1 MFLKMKY
8 KRFAALGVFAV
19 GSVLLSLTVNAT
31 EPATADLTLQQAAKR
46 VLQQHPQLQVFD
58 WRLKAA
64 AGQQQLAELNPGYE
78 LGVQADN
85 MLGSGEMSGV
95 KSLEVTVSLS
105 SVIELGDKRQSRLAV
120 ASASQSLVQAQRQAA
135 SLDLLGELTQRFV
148 AVLTLQQKT
157 ALATQTVSMTEQAL
171 MLVSQRVQR
180 GAAPEAEQLRA
191 QVALRQAQ
199 LQQGL
204 LQTELESS
212 KLALASLWGAEQ
224 PDFRQVSGDL
234 FLLAQSPSFQ
244 TLYQQVLSTPAIE
257 VFAAQQRLRDAELT
271 LAQSQSAGDV
281 RWQIGAMRSQ
291 ESRDFG
297 LVAGVSV
304 PLFSKQRNQGAITAA
319 QAEAEAERF
328 EKETA
333 LLTLRARLY
342 QAWQTHRYSS
352 MAVKDMQRDILPVLE
367 QALQQ
372 TEEAYRLGR
381 YGYAEWM
388 SARQALLD
396 AQLELVNAASTALSN
411 QALIEQLAGVALG
424 VATISLSS
432 DAMTMPAA
440 SRAALSHVTL
450 LPLTTQPLPTESGSS
465 K

>member
-1 MFLKMKY
+1 MFLESNTM
-8 KRFAALGVFAV
+8 RFAAFGLLAA
-19 GSVLLSLTVNAT
+19 GSVLLSLTVNAA
-31 EPATADLTLQQAAKR
+31 EPATAELTLQQAAKR
-46 VLQQHPQLQVFD
+46 VLQQHPQLHVFD

-64 AGQQQLAELNPGYE
+64 AGQQQLAELTPGYE

-85 MLGSGEMSGV
+85 AFGTGDMSGV

-105 SVIELGDKRQSRLAV
+105 SVIELGDKRQARMAV
-120 ASASQSLVQAQRQAA
+120 SSANQELLLAQRQAA

-148 AVLTLQQKT
+148 TVLTLQQKM
-157 ALATQTVSMTEQAL
+157 ALAAQTVSMTEQAL
-171 MLVSQRVQR
+171 TLVTQRVQR

-191 QVALRQAQ
+191 KVAFKQAQ
-199 LQQGL
+199 LQHGL
-204 LQTELESS
+204 LQTELDSS
-212 KLALASLWGAEQ
+212 KLALVSLWGAEQ
-224 PDFRQVSGDL
+224 VDFNQVSGDL
-234 FLLAQSPSFQ
+234 FQLAQSPSFQ
-244 TLYQQVLSTPAIE
+244 TLYQHVLATPTVE
-257 VFAAQQRLRDAELT
+257 VFAARQRLRDAELT

-319 QAEAEAERF
+319 QAESQAEQF

-333 LLTLRARLY
+333 LLDLRARLY

-372 TEEAYRLGR
+372 TEDAYRRGR
-381 YGYAEWM
+381 YGYAEWI
-388 SARQALLD
+388 SARQALQD

-411 QALIEQLAGVALG
+411 QVLIEQLAGVAL
-424 VATISLSS
+424 
-432 DAMTMPAA
+432 AA
-440 SRAALSHVTL
+440 S
-450 LPLTTQPLPTESGSS
+450 PLAIKTPTQLITTESGSS

>member
-1 MFLKMKY
+1 MFLKMNC
-8 KRFAALGVFAV
+8 KRFAAFGLLAASSILLHQAV
-19 GSVLLSLTVNAT
+19 AA

-64 AGQQQLAELNPGYE
+64 SGQQQLAELTPGYE

-85 MLGSGEMSGV
+85 AFGTGDMSGV

-105 SVIELGDKRQSRLAV
+105 SVIELGDKRQARMAV
-120 ASASQSLVQAQRQAA
+120 SSANQGLLLAQRQAA

-148 AVLTLQQKT
+148 TVLTLQQKT
-157 ALATQTVSMTEQAL
+157 ALAAQTVSMTEQAL
-171 MLVSQRVQR
+171 TLVTQRVQR

-191 QVALRQAQ
+191 KVAFKQAQ
-199 LQQGL
+199 LQHGL
-204 LQTELESS
+204 LQTELDSS
-212 KLALASLWGAEQ
+212 KLALVSLWGAEQ
-224 PDFRQVSGDL
+224 ADFNQVSGDL
-234 FLLAQSPSFQ
+234 FQLAQSPSFQ
-244 TLYQQVLSTPAIE
+244 TLYQQVLATPTVE
-257 VFAAQQRLRDAELT
+257 VFAARQRLRDAELT

-319 QAEAEAERF
+319 QAESQAEQF

-333 LLTLRARLY
+333 LLDLRARLY

-372 TEEAYRLGR
+372 TEDAYRRGR
-381 YGYAEWM
+381 YGYAEWI
-388 SARQALLD
+388 SARQALQD

-411 QALIEQLAGVALG
+411 QVLIEQLAGVAL
-424 VATISLSS
+424 
-432 DAMTMPAA
+432 AA
-440 SRAALSHVTL
+440 S
-450 LPLTTQPLPTESGSS
+450 PLAIKTPTQLITTESGSS

>member
-1 MFLKMKY
+1 MFLKSNTM
-8 KRFAALGVFAV
+8 RFAAFGLLVASSILLHQAV
-19 GSVLLSLTVNAT
+19 ASEA
-31 EPATADLTLQQAAKR
+31 ATADLTLQQAAKK

-78 LGVQADN
+78 LGLQADN
-85 MLGSGEMSGV
+85 AFGTGDMSGV

-105 SVIELGDKRQSRLAV
+105 SVIELGDKRQARMAV
-120 ASASQSLVQAQRQAA
+120 SSANQELLLAQRQAA

-148 AVLTLQQKT
+148 TVLTLQQKM
-157 ALATQTVSMTEQAL
+157 ALAAQTVSMTEQAL
-171 MLVSQRVQR
+171 TLVTQRVQR

-191 QVALRQAQ
+191 KVAFKQAQ
-199 LQQGL
+199 LQHGL
-204 LQTELESS
+204 LQTELDSS
-212 KLALASLWGAEQ
+212 KLALVSLWGAEQ
-224 PDFRQVSGDL
+224 ADFNQVSGDL
-234 FLLAQSPSFQ
+234 FQLAQSPSFQ
-244 TLYQQVLSTPAIE
+244 TLYQHVLATPTVE
-257 VFAAQQRLRDAELT
+257 VFAARQRLRDAELT
-271 LAQSQSAGDV
+271 LTQSQSAGDV
-281 RWQIGAMRSQ
+281 RWQLGAMRSQ

-319 QAEAEAERF
+319 QAESQAEQF

-333 LLTLRARLY
+333 LLDLRARLY

-352 MAVKDMQRDILPVLE
+352 MAVKDMQRDILPLLE

-372 TEEAYRLGR
+372 TEDAYRRGR
-381 YGYAEWM
+381 YGYAEWI
-388 SARQALLD
+388 SARQALQD

-411 QALIEQLAGVALG
+411 QVLIEQLTGVAL
-424 VATISLSS
+424 
-432 DAMTMPAA
+432 AA
-440 SRAALSHVTL
+440 S
-450 LPLTTQPLPTESGSS
+450 PLAITTSTQLITTESGSS

>member
-1 MFLKMKY
+1 MFLKLNT
-8 KRFAALGVFAV
+8 KRFAAFGLLVASSILLHQAV
-19 GSVLLSLTVNAT
+19 AA
-31 EPATADLTLQQAAKR
+31 EPATADLTLQQAAKK

-78 LGVQADN
+78 LGLQADN
-85 MLGSGEMSGV
+85 AFGTGDMSGV

-105 SVIELGDKRQSRLAV
+105 SVIELGDKRQARMAV
-120 ASASQSLVQAQRQAA
+120 SSANQELLLAQRQAA

-148 AVLTLQQKT
+148 TVLTLQQKM
-157 ALATQTVSMTEQAL
+157 ALAAQTVSMTEQAL
-171 MLVSQRVQR
+171 TLVTQRVQR

-191 QVALRQAQ
+191 KVAFKQAQ
-199 LQQGL
+199 LQHGL
-204 LQTELESS
+204 LQTELDSS
-212 KLALASLWGAEQ
+212 KLALVSLWGAEQ
-224 PDFRQVSGDL
+224 VDFNQVSGDL
-234 FLLAQSPSFQ
+234 FQLAQSPSFQ
-244 TLYQQVLSTPAIE
+244 TLYQHVLATPTVE
-257 VFAAQQRLRDAELT
+257 VFAARQRLRDAELT
-271 LAQSQSAGDV
+271 LTQSQSAGDV
-281 RWQIGAMRSQ
+281 RWQLGAMRSQ

-319 QAEAEAERF
+319 QAESQAEQF

-333 LLTLRARLY
+333 LLDLRARLY

-352 MAVKDMQRDILPVLE
+352 MAVKDMQRDILPLLE

-372 TEEAYRLGR
+372 TEDAYRRGR
-381 YGYAEWM
+381 YGYAEWI
-388 SARQALLD
+388 SARQALQD

-411 QALIEQLAGVALG
+411 QVLIEQLTGVAL
-424 VATISLSS
+424 
-432 DAMTMPAA
+432 AA
-440 SRAALSHVTL
+440 S
-450 LPLTTQPLPTESGSS
+450 PLAITTSTQLITTESGSS

>member
-1 MFLKMKY
+1 MFLKMNC
-8 KRFAALGVFAV
+8 KRFAALGLLAA
-19 GSVLLSLTVNAT
+19 GSVLLSLTVNAA
-31 EPATADLTLQQAAKR
+31 EPATAELTLQQAAKR
-46 VLQQHPQLQVFD
+46 VLQQHPQLHVFD

-64 AGQQQLAELNPGYE
+64 AGQQQLAELTPGYE

-85 MLGSGEMSGV
+85 AFGTGDMSGV

-105 SVIELGDKRQSRLAV
+105 SVIELGDKRQARMAV
-120 ASASQSLVQAQRQAA
+120 SSASQGLLLAQRQAA

-148 AVLTLQQKT
+148 TVLTLQQKT
-157 ALATQTVSMTEQAL
+157 ALAAQTVSMTEQAL
-171 MLVSQRVQR
+171 MLVTQRVQR
-180 GAAPEAEQLRA
+180 GAAPKAEQLRA
-191 QVALRQAQ
+191 KVAFKQAQ
-199 LQQGL
+199 LQHGL
-204 LQTELESS
+204 LQTELDSS
-212 KLALASLWGAEQ
+212 KLALVSLWGAEQ
-224 PDFRQVSGDL
+224 ADFNQVSGDL
-234 FLLAQSPSFQ
+234 FQLAQSPSFQ
-244 TLYQQVLSTPAIE
+244 TLYQQVLATPTVE
-257 VFAAQQRLRDAELT
+257 VFAARQRLRDAELT

-319 QAEAEAERF
+319 QAESQAEQF

-333 LLTLRARLY
+333 LLDLRARLY

-372 TEEAYRLGR
+372 TEDAYRRGR
-381 YGYAEWM
+381 YGYAEWI
-388 SARQALLD
+388 SARQALQD

-411 QALIEQLAGVALG
+411 QVLIEQLAGVAL
-424 VATISLSS
+424 
-432 DAMTMPAA
+432 AA
-440 SRAALSHVTL
+440 S
-450 LPLTTQPLPTESGSS
+450 PLAIKTPTQLITTESGSS

>member
-1 MFLKMKY
+1 MFLKLNY
-8 KRFAALGVFAV
+8 TRFAAFGLLAASSILLHQAV
-19 GSVLLSLTVNAT
+19 AAES
-31 EPATADLTLQQAAKR
+31 ATADLTLQQAAKR

-85 MLGSGEMSGV
+85 AFGTGDMSGV
-95 KSLEVTVSLS
+95 KSLEVSVSLS
-105 SVIELGDKRQSRLAV
+105 SVIELGGKRQARMAV
-120 ASASQSLVQAQRQAA
+120 SSASQGLLLAQRQAA

-148 AVLTLQQKT
+148 TVLTLQQKT
-157 ALATQTVSMTEQAL
+157 ALAAQTVSMTEQAL
-171 MLVSQRVQR
+171 ALVTQRVER

-191 QVALRQAQ
+191 KVAFKQAQ
-199 LQQGL
+199 LQHGL
-204 LQTELESS
+204 LQTELDSS
-212 KLALASLWGAEQ
+212 KLTLVSLWGAQ
-224 PDFRQVSGDL
+224 HADFNQVSGDL
-234 FLLAQSPSFQ
+234 FQLAQSPSFQ
-244 TLYQQVLSTPAIE
+244 TLYQQVLATPTIE
-257 VFAAQQRLRDAELT
+257 VFAARQRLRDAELT
-271 LAQSQSAGDV
+271 FAQSQSAGDV

-372 TEEAYRLGR
+372 TEEAYRRGR

-411 QALIEQLAGVALG
+411 QALIEQLAAVALG
-424 VATISLSS
+424 T
-432 DAMTMPAA
+432 
-440 SRAALSHVTL
+440 AALPHVSPQPFITQH
-450 LPLTTQPLPTESGSS
+450 LTTDSGSS

>member
-1 MFLKMKY
+1 MFLKLNT
-8 KRFAALGVFAV
+8 KRFAAFGLLVASSILLHQAV
-19 GSVLLSLTVNAT
+19 AA
-31 EPATADLTLQQAAKR
+31 EPATADLTLQQAAKK

-78 LGVQADN
+78 LGLQADN
-85 MLGSGEMSGV
+85 AFGTGDMSGV

-105 SVIELGDKRQSRLAV
+105 SVIELGDKRQARMAV
-120 ASASQSLVQAQRQAA
+120 SSANQELLLAQRQAA

-148 AVLTLQQKT
+148 TVLTLQQKM
-157 ALATQTVSMTEQAL
+157 ALAAQTVSMTEQAL
-171 MLVSQRVQR
+171 TLVTQRVLR

-191 QVALRQAQ
+191 KVAFKQAQ
-199 LQQGL
+199 LQHGL
-204 LQTELESS
+204 LQTELDSS
-212 KLALASLWGAEQ
+212 KLALVSLWGAEQ
-224 PDFRQVSGDL
+224 ADFNQVSGDL
-234 FLLAQSPSFQ
+234 FQLAQSPSFQ
-244 TLYQQVLSTPAIE
+244 TLYQHVLVTPTVE
-257 VFAAQQRLRDAELT
+257 VFAARQRLRDAELT
-271 LAQSQSAGDV
+271 LTQSQSAGDV
-281 RWQIGAMRSQ
+281 RWQLGAMRSQ

-319 QAEAEAERF
+319 QAESQAEQF

-333 LLTLRARLY
+333 LLDLRARLY

-352 MAVKDMQRDILPVLE
+352 MAVKDMQRDILPLLE

-372 TEEAYRLGR
+372 TEDAYRRGR
-381 YGYAEWM
+381 YGYAEWI
-388 SARQALLD
+388 SARQALQD

-411 QALIEQLAGVALG
+411 QVLIEQLTGVAL
-424 VATISLSS
+424 
-432 DAMTMPAA
+432 AA
-440 SRAALSHVTL
+440 S
-450 LPLTTQPLPTESGSS
+450 PLAITTSTQLITTESGSS

>member
-1 MFLKMKY
+1 MFLKLNT
-8 KRFAALGVFAV
+8 KRFAAFGLLVASSILLHQAV
-19 GSVLLSLTVNAT
+19 AA
-31 EPATADLTLQQAAKR
+31 EPATADLTLQQAAKK

-78 LGVQADN
+78 LGLQADN
-85 MLGSGEMSGV
+85 AFGTGDMSGV

-105 SVIELGDKRQSRLAV
+105 SVIELGDKRQARMAV
-120 ASASQSLVQAQRQAA
+120 SSASQGLLLAQRQAA

-148 AVLTLQQKT
+148 TVLTLQQKT
-157 ALATQTVSMTEQAL
+157 ALAAQTVSMTEQAL
-171 MLVSQRVQR
+171 TLVTQRVQR

-191 QVALRQAQ
+191 KVAFKQAQ
-199 LQQGL
+199 LQHGL
-204 LQTELESS
+204 LQTELDSS
-212 KLALASLWGAEQ
+212 KLALVSLWGAEQ
-224 PDFRQVSGDL
+224 ADFNQVSGDL
-234 FLLAQSPSFQ
+234 FQLAQSPSFQ
-244 TLYQQVLSTPAIE
+244 TLYQQVLATPTVE
-257 VFAAQQRLRDAELT
+257 VFAARQRLRDAELT

-319 QAEAEAERF
+319 QAESQAEQF

-333 LLTLRARLY
+333 LLDLRARLY

-352 MAVKDMQRDILPVLE
+352 MAVKDMQRDILPLLE

-372 TEEAYRLGR
+372 TEDAYRRGR
-381 YGYAEWM
+381 YGYAEWI
-388 SARQALLD
+388 SARQALQD

-411 QALIEQLAGVALG
+411 QVLIEQLAGVAL
-424 VATISLSS
+424 
-432 DAMTMPAA
+432 AA
-440 SRAALSHVTL
+440 S
-450 LPLTTQPLPTESGSS
+450 PLAIKTPTQLITTESGSS

>member
-1 MFLKMKY
+1 MFLKLNT
-8 KRFAALGVFAV
+8 KRFAAFGLLVASSILLHQAV
-19 GSVLLSLTVNAT
+19 AA
-31 EPATADLTLQQAAKR
+31 EPAAADLTLQQAAKK

-78 LGVQADN
+78 LGLQADN
-85 MLGSGEMSGV
+85 AFGTGDMSGV

-105 SVIELGDKRQSRLAV
+105 SVIELGDKRHARMAV
-120 ASASQSLVQAQRQAA
+120 SSANQGLLLAQRQAA

-148 AVLTLQQKT
+148 TVLTLQQKM
-157 ALATQTVSMTEQAL
+157 ALAAQTVSMTEQAL
-171 MLVSQRVQR
+171 TLVTQRVQR

-191 QVALRQAQ
+191 KVAFKQAQ
-199 LQQGL
+199 LQHGL
-204 LQTELESS
+204 LQTELDSS
-212 KLALASLWGAEQ
+212 KLALVSLWGAEQ
-224 PDFRQVSGDL
+224 VDFNQVSGDL
-234 FLLAQSPSFQ
+234 FHLAQSPSFQ
-244 TLYQQVLSTPAIE
+244 TLYQQVLATPTVE
-257 VFAAQQRLRDAELT
+257 VFAARQRLRDAELT

-281 RWQIGAMRSQ
+281 RWQLGAMRSQ

-304 PLFSKQRNQGAITAA
+304 PLFSKQRNQGALTAA
-319 QAEAEAERF
+319 QAESQAEQF

-333 LLTLRARLY
+333 LLDLRARLY

-352 MAVKDMQRDILPVLE
+352 MAVKDMQRDILPLLE

-372 TEEAYRLGR
+372 TEDAYRRGR
-381 YGYAEWM
+381 YGYAEWI
-388 SARQALLD
+388 SARQALQD

-411 QALIEQLAGVALG
+411 QVLIEQLTGVAL
-424 VATISLSS
+424 
-432 DAMTMPAA
+432 AA
-440 SRAALSHVTL
+440 S
-450 LPLTTQPLPTESGSS
+450 PLAITTSTQLITTESGSS

>member
-1 MFLKMKY
+1 MFLKLNY
-8 KRFAALGVFAV
+8 TRFAAFGLLAASSILLHQAV
-19 GSVLLSLTVNAT
+19 AA

-64 AGQQQLAELNPGYE
+64 LGQQQLAELTPGYE

-85 MLGSGEMSGV
+85 AFGTGDMSGI

-105 SVIELGDKRQSRLAV
+105 SVIELGDKRQARMAV
-120 ASASQSLVQAQRQAA
+120 SSASQALLLAERQAA

-148 AVLTLQQKT
+148 TVLTLQQKA
-157 ALATQTVSMTEQAL
+157 ALAAQTVSMTEQAL
-171 MLVSQRVQR
+171 TLVTQRVQR

-191 QVALRQAQ
+191 KVAFKQAQ
-199 LQQGL
+199 LQHGL
-204 LQTELESS
+204 LQTELDSS
-212 KLALASLWGAEQ
+212 KLALVNLWGAEQ
-224 PDFRQVSGDL
+224 ADFNQVSGDL
-234 FLLAQSPSFQ
+234 FQLAQSPSFQ
-244 TLYQQVLSTPAIE
+244 TLYQQVLATPTIE
-257 VFAAQQRLRDAELT
+257 VFAARQRLRDAELT

-319 QAEAEAERF
+319 QAESQAEQF

-333 LLTLRARLY
+333 LLDLRARLY

-372 TEEAYRLGR
+372 TEDAYRRGR
-381 YGYAEWM
+381 YGYAEWI
-388 SARQALLD
+388 SARQALQD

-411 QALIEQLAGVALG
+411 QVLIEQLAGVAL
-424 VATISLSS
+424 
-432 DAMTMPAA
+432 AA
-440 SRAALSHVTL
+440 S
-450 LPLTTQPLPTESGSS
+450 PLAIKAPTQLITTESGSS